1 VCRAFAR
8 RSPTSERNLH
18 DLIQRLLA
26 SYQQSLQSGG
36 YAYIVF
42 LMALESSVVPLPSEF
57 VIPPA
62 VLLVGTGRSS
72 MSLPGIA
79 VAAAVGSLIGAS
91 LMYWASRIAGRPLVV
106 KFGGLMLAPVRWLEA
121 AEGRARRLGA
131 PGRALLPVLSVTRHA
146 LGLLLITPDKIERA
160 ERWSARFGSFG
171 IFLSRMLPVV
181 RHLIGIPAGIV
192 RMKFWK
198 FSLYTFL
205 GSAFWCI
212 VLVWISTVAG
222 SDERLMHGE
231 IREIT
236 LWAAGAALL
245 LGSAYY
251 FLVHRLSRAEA

>member
-1 VCRAFAR
+1 
-8 RSPTSERNLH
+8 LH

-26 SYQQSLQSGG
+26 SYQHSLQSGG
-36 YAYIVF
+36 YLYIVF
-42 LMALESSVVPLPSEF
+42 LMALESSVVPLPSEL

-62 VLLVGTGRSS
+62 VLLVDAGHSA
-72 MSLPGIA
+72 MSLPGI
-79 VAAAVGSLIGAS
+79 VLAAAIGSLLGAT

-106 KFGGLMLAPVRWLEA
+106 RYGQLMLAPMDAVARGERWA
-121 AEGRARRLGA
+121 SGHGG
-131 PGRALLPVLSVTRHA
+131 PGVVLSKALSIVRH
-146 LGLLLITPDKIERA
+146 GIGMLLITPDKIAKA

-192 RMKFWK
+192 RMRFWK

-205 GSAFWCI
+205 GSAFWCF
-212 VLVWISTVAG
+212 VLAEVSHVAG
-222 SDERLMHGE
+222 KDERLMRGE

-236 LWAAGAALL
+236 IWAAGAAVV

-251 FLVHRLSRAEA
+251 FLVHRFSREEA